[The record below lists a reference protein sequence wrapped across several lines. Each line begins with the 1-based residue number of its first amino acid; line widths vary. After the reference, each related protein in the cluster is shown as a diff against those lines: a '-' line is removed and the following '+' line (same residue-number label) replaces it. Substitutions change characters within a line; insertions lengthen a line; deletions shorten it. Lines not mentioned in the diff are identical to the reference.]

1 MPLRG
6 DAEADGYAGK
16 AEPQIAVVCGPEE
29 ADVVAHDDHYAGAE
43 QGEEKD
49 PYPGIRPLRLRL
61 RRGLAP
67 NPLGAT
73 FGHVPILIVAGL
85 KMGI

>member
-6 DAEADGYAGK
+6 HAEADRHAGK
-16 AEPQIAVVCGPEE
+16 AEPQIGVVSGPEE

-43 QGEEKD
+43 QGKEKD

-61 RRGLAP
+61 GRGLAP
-67 NPLGAT
+67 DPLGAT
-73 FGHVPILIVAGL
+73 FGHVPIVIVAGL
-85 KMGI
+85 KIGI

>member
-1 MPLRG
+1 VPLRG
-6 DAEADGYAGK
+6 DAEANGHAGK
-16 AEPQIAVVCGPEE
+16 AEPQIAVVSGPEE

-43 QGEEKD
+43 HGEEED
-49 PYPGIRPLRLRL
+49 PYPGIRSLRLRL

-73 FGHVPILIVAGL
+73 FGHVPIVIVAGL